1 MTRYAK
7 IAPIVLALLSPLA
20 CNNASDDQA
29 KANKAQS
36 EANGDINAN
45 NKRAAREDLAA
56 QAAAN
61 RTVTAAN
68 ADFAKLR
75 DDYGSKTT
83 KNLGD
88 LDRKVG
94 VLETKSTAGKTKA
107 QLDVDERLAQIH
119 AKRVQF
125 DADLK
130 TSQSAAEGNWDFQKA
145 HLDQEF
151 AELQALVDKSM
162 PAEMSAK
169 SN

>member
-1 MTRYAK
+1 M
-7 IAPIVLALLSPLA
+7 
-20 CNNASDDQA
+20 
-29 KANKAQS
+29 
-36 EANGDINAN
+36 
-45 NKRAAREDLAA
+45 
-56 QAAAN
+56 
-61 RTVTAAN
+61 
-68 ADFAKLR
+68 
-75 DDYGSKTT
+75 
-83 KNLGD
+83 
-88 LDRKVG
+88 DRKVG